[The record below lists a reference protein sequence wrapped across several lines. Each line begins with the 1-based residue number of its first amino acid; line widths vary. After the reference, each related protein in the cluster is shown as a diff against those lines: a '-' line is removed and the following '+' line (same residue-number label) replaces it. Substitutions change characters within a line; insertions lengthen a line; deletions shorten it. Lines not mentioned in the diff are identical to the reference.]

1 MGVGRVLCIVV
12 MLVIHNALRP
22 PMRLFMRQMSD
33 AKIVA
38 IIGGGAAG
46 YFSAIECANEL
57 QKHNVAKQVCTPSLI
72 RRYVY

>member
-33 AKIVA
+33 ADAKIVS

-46 YFSAIECANEL
+46 YFSAIECAHEL
-57 QKHNVAKQVCTPSLI
+57 QKHSVVKQVLTSS
-72 RRYVY
+72 